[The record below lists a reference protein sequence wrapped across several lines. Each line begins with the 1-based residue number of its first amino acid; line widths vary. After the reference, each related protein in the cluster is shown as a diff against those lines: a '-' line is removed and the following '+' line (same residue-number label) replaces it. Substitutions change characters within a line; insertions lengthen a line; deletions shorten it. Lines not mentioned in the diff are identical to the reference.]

1 MGMGWTDTDGVG
13 MDRSYFFLRDIG
25 FMWDHSLVSSCRV
38 PGVSMLMVVALGSPR
53 FLRGYVGLLVQQ
65 RVQVEP
71 DIHVCTLNAS
81 DGD

>member
-1 MGMGWTDTDGVG
+1 
-13 MDRSYFFLRDIG
+13 
-25 FMWDHSLVSSCRV
+25 
-38 PGVSMLMVVALGSPR
+38 MLMVVALGSPR